1 MPRIKEFISETC
13 MQPYQ
18 AYLISK
24 PSNIFYLSGYKGEGY
39 LLSLAERSYVI
50 TDSRYEEQAQLEA
63 PDCETVCI
71 RTGVSHFD
79 LVRDIILSHHVSAV
93 YVEADGLTMREHDA
107 LRALLPDGVSITA
120 MDSQPERMRQIK
132 DAGEI
137 ANIEKACMVSCRAF
151 EHIIGFIKA
160 GMTEKQVQL
169 ELDYYMYRNGADK
182 LAFDTIIAA
191 GAHGSLPHAVPGD
204 NVIKNGDMVTM
215 DFGAKVNGYCADMTR
230 TVAVGE
236 PTAEMKA
243 VYETVLQ
250 AQLMAEQALCSGA
263 SCPQVDSIARD
274 YIDAAGYK
282 GRFGHGLGHSLG
294 IDIHEEPRLSPASRA
309 TLRANMLMTVEP
321 GIYVPGI
328 GGVRIEDT
336 CLVTDNGYRSLIGVQ
351 KELLVL

>member
-1 MPRIKEFISETC
+1 MPRINAFIKETC
-13 MQPYQ
+13 MQANQ

-39 LLSLAERSYVI
+39 LLSLAERSYII

-79 LVRDIILSHHVSAV
+79 LAKDIILSHHITAV

-107 LRALLPDGVSITA
+107 LRALLPDDVSISA
-120 MDSQPERMRQIK
+120 MDGQPERMRQIK
-132 DAGEI
+132 DEGEI
-137 ANIEKACMVSCRAF
+137 RLIETACHVSCLAF
-151 EHIIGFIKA
+151 EHIIGYIKA

-182 LAFDTIIAA
+182 LAFDTIIAS

-215 DFGAKVNGYCADMTR
+215 DFGAKVGGYCADMTR
-230 TVAVGE
+230 TVAVGK
-236 PTAEMKA
+236 PSDEMKA
-243 VYETVLQ
+243 VYDTVLQ
-250 AQLMAEQALCSGA
+250 AHLMAEQALCAGA
-263 SCPQVDSIARD
+263 SCPAVDSIARD
-274 YIDAAGYK
+274 YIDEAGYK

-294 IDIHEEPRLSPASRA
+294 VDIHEEPRLSPASRA
-309 TLRANMLMTVEP
+309 VLRSGMLMTVEP
-321 GIYVPGI
+321 GIYLPGI

-336 CLVTDNGYRSLIGVQ
+336 CLVTENGYRSLIGVQ